1 MSGNFDINAVSISG
15 TVENIGHQ
23 DGERGA
29 FCWLKLKTTDR
40 KTLFS
45 TVKAFG
51 EVAEALRVFAEG
63 DRLLVQ
69 GKLAVYKNDKREG
82 EPVWETYILAT
93 GAVKLA
99 SDDEDED
106 EDEEPLGS
114 DFPDF

>member
-1 MSGNFDINAVSISG
+1 MSNFDINTVSISG
-15 TVENIGHQ
+15 TVTNIGHK
-23 DGERGA
+23 DGDNGA

-51 EVAEALRVFAEG
+51 EVAESLRAIAEG

-69 GKLAVYKNDKREG
+69 GKLAVYKNDRGEG
-82 EPVWETYILAT
+82 EPVWETYVQAT
-93 GAVKLA
+93 GAVRLA
-99 SDDEDED
+99 SDDGRAEALRGFTE
-106 EDEEPLGS
+106 G

>member
-15 TVENIGHQ
+15 TVTNIGHK

-45 TVKAFG
+45 TIKAFG
-51 EVAEALRVFAEG
+51 EVAESLRAIAEG

-69 GKLAVYKNDKREG
+69 GKLAVYKNDRGEG
-82 EPVWETYILAT
+82 EPVWETYVQAT

-99 SDDEDED
+99 SDDEDE
-106 EDEEPLGS
+106 EPLGS